1 MEELSN
7 TVHLHQ
13 AVCSLFSS
21 GSISNR
27 EKFRLEEMISQS
39 DTKIRAI
46 SSEFASS
53 PNSERLKNGLSAIVT
68 DLRKHPGRILI
79 PLAESNQEVMSP
91 LGTFLLQKKK
101 NRTKSKQLTLTLYKT
116 DSQDSENLQN

>member
-7 TVHLHQ
+7 TAHLHS

-21 GSISNR
+21 GIISDR

-46 SSEFASS
+46 SAEFASS
-53 PNSERLKNGLSAIVT
+53 PNLERLKNGLRCIVT

-79 PLAESNQEVMSP
+79 PLSDSNQEVMSP
-91 LGTFLLQKKK
+91 LGTFLLSKKK
-101 NRTKSKQLTLTLYKT
+101 NRTRSKQLTLNLYKS
-116 DSQDSENLQN
+116 DCQDAENLQN

>member
-7 TVHLHQ
+7 AVHLHQ

-39 DTKIRAI
+39 DTKIRPI
-46 SSEFASS
+46 SAEFANN
-53 PNSERLKNGLSAIVT
+53 PDLERLKNGLSAIVT

-101 NRTKSKQLTLTLYKT
+101 NRSQSKQLALTLHKT
-116 DSQDSENLQN
+116 DPHDSENLQN